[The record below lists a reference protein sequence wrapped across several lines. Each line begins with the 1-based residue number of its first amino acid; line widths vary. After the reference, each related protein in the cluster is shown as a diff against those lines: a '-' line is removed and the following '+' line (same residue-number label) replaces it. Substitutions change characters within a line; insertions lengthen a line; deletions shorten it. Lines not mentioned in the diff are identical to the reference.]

1 MIPCFQNG
9 LSPMATTSPAPSKK
23 SSCFLHRKMMIWVAL
38 AACIGLALCF
48 PVYSFGSYEVN
59 LSAVPFTENWAQY
72 SPFVSLAEYQV
83 PSNCMVTQI
92 NLLERHGAR
101 YPTNGSA
108 ARIISAIDKLT
119 AVGVFTNERM
129 QFLANYTYDLGV
141 ADLVPFG
148 AAQAYESGETFFQRY
163 SYLVDQDQLPFVR
176 ASGSDRV
183 IKSATNWT
191 AGFAAASYHIYNPL
205 LSVIL
210 SEESNDT
217 LDDNLCENAG
227 DSDDQTNAWLAIYAP
242 TITARIN
249 EGAPGANVSDDD
261 TYSLLSM
268 CPFDTMAKEKRSPF
282 CDIFEAADFEG
293 FEYSGDLDK
302 YYGTGYGQELG
313 PVQGVGYVNELLA
326 RLTSSPVQDSTQTN
340 RTLDSN
346 PETFPLNRTFY
357 ADFSHDNQM
366 IAIYSAMGLFRQSA
380 NLDPTSP
387 DPNRSWLASRLV
399 SFSANMVTEKLECSG
414 EEYVRVL
421 VNDEVQPLAFCGSR
435 DGLCS
440 LDAFVESQS
449 YAKNNGDGDWEKCFT

>member
-1 MIPCFQNG
+1 M
-9 LSPMATTSPAPSKK
+9 
-23 SSCFLHRKMMIWVAL
+23 
-38 AACIGLALCF
+38 ALCL
-48 PVYSFGSYEVN
+48 PVYSFGSYKAN
-59 LSAVPFTENWAQY
+59 LSVVPFAQNWAQY

-83 PSNCMVTQI
+83 PSGCVVTQV

-101 YPTNGSA
+101 YPTVGSA
-108 ARIISAIDKLT
+108 AGIISAINKLT
-119 AVGVFTNERM
+119 AVGEFTNERM

-141 ADLVPFG
+141 ADLLPFG
-148 AAQAYESGETFFQRY
+148 AAQQTFFQRY
-163 SYLVDQDQLPFVR
+163 SYLIDQDQIPFVR

-191 AGFAAASYHIYNPL
+191 AGFSAASYHVYNPS

-210 SEESNDT
+210 SEEASRNYSNDT

-227 DSDDQTNAWLAIYAP
+227 DSDDQTNTWLAIYAP

-249 EGAPGANVSDDD
+249 EGAPGANVSDAD

-268 CPFDTMAKEKRSPF
+268 CPFDSVAKEKRSPF
-282 CDIFEAADFEG
+282 CDMFEAADFGG

-340 RTLDSN
+340 HTLDSN
-346 PETFPLNRTFY
+346 SETFPLNRTFY

-366 IAIYSAMGLFRQSA
+366 IAIYSAMGLFPQSA
-380 NLDPTSP
+380 NLDPTKP
-387 DPNRSWLASRLV
+387 DPSRTWLASRLV

-421 VNDEVQPLAFCGSR
+421 VNDAVQPLAFCGSG

-449 YAKNNGDGDWEKCFT
+449 YARNNGDGDWEKCFS

>member
-1 MIPCFQNG
+1 
-9 LSPMATTSPAPSKK
+9 
-23 SSCFLHRKMMIWVAL
+23 MIWVAL
-38 AACIGLALCF
+38 AAWIGLVLYL
-48 PVYSFGSYEVN
+48 PVYSFGSSQAN
-59 LSAVPFTENWAQY
+59 LSAVSFTQNWAQY
-72 SPFVSLAEYQV
+72 SPFVSLEEYHV
-83 PSNCMVTQI
+83 PRNCVVTQVRV
-92 NLLERHGAR
+92 LYPCSLERHGAR
-101 YPTNGSA
+101 YPTLGSA
-108 ARIISAIDKLT
+108 ARIVSAINKLT
-119 AVGVFTNERM
+119 AVGEFTNERM

-148 AAQAYESGETFFQRY
+148 AAQAYESGETLFKRY
-163 SYLVDQDQLPFVR
+163 SYLIDTDHIPFVR

-191 AGFAAASYHIYNPL
+191 AGFSAASHHAYNPP

-210 SEESNDT
+210 SEDLNDT

-227 DSDDQTNAWLAIYAP
+227 DSDDQTDAWLAIYAP
-242 TITARIN
+242 AITARIN
-249 EGAPGANVSDDD
+249 DGAPGANVSNAD

-268 CPFDTMAKEKRSPF
+268 CPFDSVAKENRSPF
-282 CDIFEAADFEG
+282 CDMFEAADFEG

-326 RLTSSPVQDSTQTN
+326 RLTASPVQDNTQTN
-340 RTLDSN
+340 HTLDSN

-366 IAIYSAMGLFRQSA
+366 IAIYAAMGLFPQSA
-380 NLDPTSP
+380 ALDPTSP
-387 DPNRSWLASRLV
+387 DPNRDWVASRLV

-414 EEYVRVL
+414 TEYVRVL
-421 VNDEVQPLAFCGSR
+421 VNDAVQPLAFCGDG

-449 YAKNNGDGDWEKCFT
+449 YARNNGNGDWEKCFS

>member
-1 MIPCFQNG
+1 MI
-9 LSPMATTSPAPSKK
+9 S
-23 SSCFLHRKMMIWVAL
+23 VAL
-38 AACIGLALCF
+38 AAWIGLALYL
-48 PVYSFGSYEVN
+48 PAYSFGSSKAN
-59 LSAVPFTENWAQY
+59 LSAVPFAQNWAQY
-72 SPFVSLAEYQV
+72 SPFVSRAEYHV
-83 PSNCMVTQI
+83 PRNCIVTQ
-92 NLLERHGAR
+92 LERHGAR
-101 YPTNGSA
+101 YPTLGSA
-108 ARIISAIDKLT
+108 AGIISAINKLT
-119 AVGVFTNERM
+119 ALGEFTNERM

-148 AAQAYESGETFFQRY
+148 AAQAYESGETFFTRY
-163 SYLVDQDQLPFVR
+163 SYLVDQEHIPFVR

-191 AGFAAASYHIYNPL
+191 AGFSAASHHAYNPP

-210 SEESNDT
+210 SEDLNDT

-242 TITARIN
+242 AITARIN
-249 EGAPGANVSDDD
+249 DGAPGANVSNAD

-268 CPFDTMAKEKRSPF
+268 CPFDSVAKEKRSPF
-282 CDIFEAADFEG
+282 CDMFEAADFEG

-326 RLTSSPVQDSTQTN
+326 RLTTSPVQDNTQTN
-340 RTLDSN
+340 YTLDSN

-366 IAIYSAMGLFRQSA
+366 IAIYAAMGLFPQSA
-380 NLDPTSP
+380 ALDPTSP
-387 DPNRSWLASRLV
+387 DPNRNWVVSRLV

-414 EEYVRVL
+414 KEYVRVL
-421 VNDEVQPLAFCGSR
+421 VNDALQPLAFCGDG

-449 YAKNNGDGDWEKCFT
+449 YARNNGNGDWEKCFS